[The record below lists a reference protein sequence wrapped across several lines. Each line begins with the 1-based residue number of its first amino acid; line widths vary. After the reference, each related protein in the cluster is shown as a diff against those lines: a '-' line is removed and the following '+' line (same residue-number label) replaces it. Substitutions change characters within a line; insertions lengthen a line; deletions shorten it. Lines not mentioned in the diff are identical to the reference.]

1 VRLLL
6 DVNLPRLL
14 VPALS
19 AAGWDAERV
28 TEHLPATA
36 LDEEIL
42 ALAIERGSVVVTR
55 DQDFSFLA
63 SRPGRTAPSVI
74 NLRLSAVEVDELCRI
89 LDRVFR
95 AHASDIERGAIL
107 SVTDRGVR
115 VRRLPVE

>member
-1 VRLLL
+1 MRLLL

-14 VPALS
+14 IAELRS
-19 AAGWDAERV
+19 AGWDAERV

-42 ALAIERGSVVVTR
+42 ALAAERGSVVVTR

-63 SRPGRTAPSVI
+63 SRPGRTEPSVI
-74 NLRLSAVEVDELCRI
+74 NLRLSAVDVDELSRI
-89 LDRVFR
+89 LDRVLR
-95 AHASDIERGAIL
+95 AHTADIERGAIL

-115 VRRLPVE
+115 VRRLPVQ